1 MKVSINWLK
10 ELVDLKVPIE
20 EVIKLLPLRTIGV
33 KEVTQEFFEL
43 DMKGYN
49 RADLLSL
56 RGVAREVAAITGS
69 KLNFT
74 DQPFPEYDLPET
86 PVKIENGNLAPVYC
100 VLKIEG
106 LKVTPSNPGWIKKLD
121 DSGIRSVNNIVDI
134 TNLLMIEYGQD
145 MHAFDANCVTNQ
157 ELIVRLAKNGEELTT
172 IDGKKLKLSLEDLI
186 IADPQKPVGLA
197 GIMGGKDSEVSEKTH
212 TILLEITI
220 FDPVTI
226 RKTSQRYGVHSEAA
240 KRVQHGL
247 TKTNLL
253 QAMSA
258 AIKMYESLGGKLTAI
273 NLTGN
278 LKDEP
283 KTIKLTQEKINSLI
297 GINIPAEQIENSLK
311 KLGFTLA
318 TQGHALEATVP
329 YYRLDINIEEDL
341 IEEIARMYGYEK
353 IPAKELV
360 GEAPQKVDQS
370 FFELIYKLKS
380 TLANLGLTEIQT
392 YSFYSTKILN
402 NLKLNT
408 EDLIKI
414 ANPMSAETEYLR
426 DRLWP
431 NLLEATAKN
440 IRNGIKD
447 VAIFEIGK
455 VFSPKEGGTPKEN
468 YHLSIALSNGTDNP
482 IAELNQIAKSLS
494 IHPEGVKLDS
504 RYLHPTRHTDY
515 MAEVHPRF
523 VNKFGIEQRV
533 AVLEIEI
540 KAQQ

>member
-145 MHAFDANCVTNQ
+145 MHAFDANCVT
-157 ELIVRLAKNGEELTT
+157 KEELTT